1 MRCEPAT
8 ATRTPQGL
16 YTYRCCRKPPAPAV
30 RWPRGDSPRKRA
42 RRVCWRSPDRW
53 LVTAS
58 PVGTTSPPE
67 PNQNNSITNLPTSS
81 PTSPI
86 QSATSSKASS
96 AHSPTSSAAPATA
109 RPTSSPAST
118 SQSCASPA
126 APSIHSPASATAPS
140 THSPASATAP
150 SVHSVAVAISPMPV
164 ASLMAPSERCSPRIT
179 PPTHRPPAP
188 TAPAATLA
196 AVGQP
201 LFCFS
206 TTSCTLSPFP
216 GNGTAICMPGFAP
229 GGSATV
235 IFLPGSF
242 GSCSS
247 IDFPAP
253 AGTLMTVMLP
263 IGRIGLGGAVM
274 PKGGR
279 MSRSLLEP
287 RFLCFM
293 DAKLYS

>member
-150 SVHSVAVAISPMPV
+150 SVHSAAVAISPMPV
-164 ASLMAPSERCSPRIT
+164 ASLMAPPDRCSPRTT
-179 PPTHRPPAP
+179 PPTATPPTP
-188 TAPAATLA
+188 TAPATALA
-196 AVGQP
+196 AAGQP

-206 TTSCTLSPFP
+206 ITACTSSPFP
-216 GNGTAICMPGFAP
+216 GSGTAMCLPGDAP

-235 IFLPGSF
+235 IFWPGVF
-242 GSCSS
+242 GSWIS
-247 IDFPAP
+247 IVFPAP
-253 AGTLMTVMLP
+253 WGTLITVMYPSGKIGFGGAAMLCG
-263 IGRIGLGGAVM
+263 GRI
-274 PKGGR
+274 
-279 MSRSLLEP
+279 SRSLLEFK
-287 RFLCFM
+287 FLWRM
-293 DAKLYS
+293 DSKLYS

>member
-1 MRCEPAT
+1 MTNEP
-8 ATRTPQGL
+8 
-16 YTYRCCRKPPAPAV
+16 
-30 RWPRGDSPRKRA
+30 
-42 RRVCWRSPDRW
+42 
-53 LVTAS
+53 
-58 PVGTTSPPE
+58 
-67 PNQNNSITNLPTSS
+67 ISS
-81 PTSPI
+81 PASPI
-86 QSATSSKASS
+86 QSVTSSKAS
-96 AHSPTSSAAPATA
+96 AVHSPTSSAVPITA
-109 RPTSSPAST
+109 RPTSSPAPS
-118 SQSCASPA
+118 SHSCASPA
-126 APSIHSPASATAPS
+126 APAIHSPASP
-140 THSPASATAP
+140 TAP